1 MKTIAFFHRLELT
14 DLFAPVAQALEGRAK
29 IVHLAYDDHE
39 VATLRRLGVVAGVL
53 TALVVALAAGAFYL
67 STVFFIGVEGDG
79 SLAVYSGVPGK
90 VGPVPL
96 HAVYRRSVVTYDS
109 LSPSA
114 RALVDERRLR
124 DREDAMD
131 VSEQLG
137 MWP

>member
-1 MKTIAFFHRLELT
+1 MKLLMA
-14 DLFAPVAQALEGRAK
+14 
-29 IVHLAYDDHE
+29 IVRDDHAPAITSALNQAGMA
-39 VATLRRLGVVAGVL
+39 VTHISSTGGFWRRGNTTLL
-53 TALVVALAAGAFYL
+53 
-67 STVFFIGVEGDG
+67 IGVEDDG
-79 SLAVYSGVPGK
+79 SLAIYSGVPGE

-114 RALVDERRLR
+114 RTVVDERRLR

-131 VSEQLG
+131 VSRQLG